1 MEPEHL
7 FEYSGL
13 LPAPCRNLIKK
24 ENEQGR
30 HLPMPLPDGIRRGF
44 TKRHIRPSEFDVEA
58 KSMVEAYPKGKVSP
72 CLPVN
77 KRLPFRFCVK
87 SPPCRCI
94 SLKSLCIYRTRT
106 LQPSGKASTP
116 VKM

>member
-1 MEPEHL
+1 
-7 FEYSGL
+7 
-13 LPAPCRNLIKK
+13 
-24 ENEQGR
+24 
-30 HLPMPLPDGIRRGF
+30 MPLPDGIRRGF